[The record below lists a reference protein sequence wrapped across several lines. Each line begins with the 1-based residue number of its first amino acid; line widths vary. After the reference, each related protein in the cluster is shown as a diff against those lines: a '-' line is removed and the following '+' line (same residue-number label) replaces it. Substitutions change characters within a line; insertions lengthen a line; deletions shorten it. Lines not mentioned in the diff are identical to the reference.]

1 MDNNN
6 LGVNLGIR
14 KKVNG
19 TMIGLIVASSL
30 AALFLILFIV
40 QIVQKNSIKDE
51 LSQVKTELAKLEEQ
65 NAEVAKKTLKG
76 NGTKRTVEIDE
87 KGLATSDAGTVSVVD
102 EVKYLEPKGWDVK
115 FKYPEGVTDIAFGE
129 NVDNYDG
136 SIYIT
141 GIAKGGKVYDVN
153 ICGGK
158 DAYEQY
164 PFFLGEVN
172 RWSPSGEHDEWETSP
187 AVYDGMKRF
196 LKTSSYEYYVNTHY
210 GNGCEIGDDTE
221 DYKEATKLAKEILE
235 SIQSK

>member
-1 MDNNN
+1 MENNN
-6 LGVNLGIR
+6 LGVNLGVR

-19 TMIGLIVASSL
+19 TMIGLIVASGF

-40 QIVQKNSIKDE
+40 QIAQNNGLRDE
-51 LSQVKTELAKLEEQ
+51 LARVKTDLAKLEEE

-76 NGTKRTVEIDE
+76 TGTKRTIEIDE

-102 EVKYLEPKGWDVK
+102 TKKYLEPKGWDVK
-115 FKYPEGVTDIAFGE
+115 FEYPEGVTDIAFGE

-164 PFFLGEVN
+164 PFFLGEIN
-172 RWSPSGEHDEWETSP
+172 RWNPSGAHDEWEQSP

-196 LKTSSYEYYVNTHY
+196 LKTSAYEYYVNTNY

-221 DYKEATKLAKEILE
+221 DYKEATKLAKQILE
-235 SIQSK
+235 SVQAR